1 MNELVPY
8 QDIAKMAMAFA
19 KSGLFGL
26 KTPEQAIALML
37 IAQADGQHPAA
48 SARDYDIVNNR
59 PAKKSEAILR
69 DFLRAGGT
77 VQWHELSDTMAKATF
92 SHSSTGKVTIDWDMK
107 RAKQAGLAERDMYK
121 KYPRAMLRSRCVSEG
136 IKATYPAATGG
147 MYTPEEAADIV
158 DVTPSEVVDAG
169 PVLDQFAY
177 ENSTELLTGE
187 ALLRAARESTLRG
200 SDSYRDFW
208 AALETS
214 QRRELMPHHDEL
226 KDAADKADQEP
237 GAVGR

>member
-8 QDIAKMAMAFA
+8 SDITKMALAFA

-59 PAKKSEAILR
+59 PAKKSEAMLR

-92 SHSSTGKVTIDWDMK
+92 SHSSTGKVTIDWDMPRAK
-107 RAKQAGLAERDMYK
+107 RAGLEGKAMYK
-121 KYPRAMLRSRCVSEG
+121 QYPRAMLRSRCVSEG

-147 MYTPEEAADIV
+147 MYTPEEAIDIPPPIDVTGAV
-158 DVTPSEVVDAG
+158 DVTDT
-169 PVLDQFAY
+169 LDQWSA
-177 ENSTELLTGE
+177 EQQPDLLTE
-187 ALLRAARESTLRG
+187 ARAAALHGVNFFRDYWVGLSQAQRNELRP
-200 SDSYRDFW
+200 F
-208 AALETS
+208 
-214 QRRELMPHHDEL
+214 MDEL
-226 KDAADKADQEP
+226 EEAAKAADGDPEAI
-237 GAVGR
+237 GR